1 MRVISADEL
10 GNVLD
15 YASLV
20 EHIREMFSIECTVP
34 VRHHHTIA
42 IENQP
47 EATLLLMPAWRT
59 GAFIG
64 VKVATIFPGNVARAL
79 PSVNA
84 TYMVLDGE
92 TGVPLALIDGAEL
105 TARRTAAASA
115 LASRY
120 LSRADSAHHLMV
132 GTGTLA
138 PHLIRAHA
146 AVRPIESVSIWGRT
160 PEKAERLAESLAGES
175 FAVRA
180 VASLEDGVGEADIIT
195 CATISTEPLVLGEW
209 LRPGQHVDLVGSY
222 RPDMRESDD
231 QVVRRARVFVDTRGG
246 ALIEGGDVVMPIRDG
261 VISAEDVQGD
271 LFDLVRGACAGR
283 ESDDEITLFKSVG
296 AAAEDLAAASLALQR
311 T

>member
-10 GNVLD
+10 GTALD
-15 YASLV
+15 YASLI
-20 EHIREMFSIECTVP
+20 EHIREMFSVECTVP
-34 VRHHHTIA
+34 VRHHHPIPV
-42 IENQP
+42 ENQP
-47 EATLLLMPAWRT
+47 EVTLLLMPAWRT

-79 PSVNA
+79 PSVSA

-105 TARRTAAASA
+105 TSRRTASASA
-115 LASRY
+115 LASSY
-120 LSRADSAHHLMV
+120 LSRADSARHLMV
-132 GTGTLA
+132 GTGALA

-160 PEKAERLAESLAGES
+160 PEKAERLAESLADQP
-175 FAVRA
+175 FAARA

-209 LRPGQHVDLVGSY
+209 LRRGQHLDLVGAY

-231 QVVRRARVFVDTRGG
+231 EAVRRARVFVDTRGG
-246 ALIEGGDVVMPIRDG
+246 ALKEGGDVVMPIRDG

-271 LFDLVRGACAGR
+271 LFELVRGASAAR

-296 AAAEDLAAASLALQR
+296 TAVTDLAAASLALRR

>member
-15 YASLV
+15 YASLI
-20 EHIREMFSIECTVP
+20 EHIREMFSVECTVP
-34 VRHHHTIA
+34 VRHHHSIA

-92 TGVPLALIDGAEL
+92 TGAPLALMDGAEL

-146 AVRPIESVSIWGRT
+146 VVRPIESVSIWGRT
-160 PEKAERLAESLAGES
+160 PEKAERLAESLAGSRSRSARWRASKTASARPISSPAPPSPSSRLCSANGCARASTWTWSAPIAPTCANPTTKS
-175 FAVRA
+175 FA
-180 VASLEDGVGEADIIT
+180 G
-195 CATISTEPLVLGEW
+195 
-209 LRPGQHVDLVGSY
+209 HGSSSI
-222 RPDMRESDD
+222 P
-231 QVVRRARVFVDTRGG
+231 
-246 ALIEGGDVVMPIRDG
+246 
-261 VISAEDVQGD
+261 
-271 LFDLVRGACAGR
+271 
-283 ESDDEITLFKSVG
+283 
-296 AAAEDLAAASLALQR
+296 AAARSSKGV
-311 T
+311 TW

>member
-10 GNVLD
+10 GPVLD

-20 EHIREMFSIECTVP
+20 EHIREMFAIECTVP
-34 VRHHHTIA
+34 VRHHHSIVL
-42 IENQP
+42 EDQP
-47 EATLLLMPAWRT
+47 EATLLLMPAWRA

-64 VKVATIFPGNVARAL
+64 VKVASIFPGNVARGL

-92 TGVPLALIDGAEL
+92 TGAPLALIDGAEL
-105 TARRTAAASA
+105 TARRTGSASA

-120 LSRADSAHHLMV
+120 LSRADSAHHLMI

-146 AVRPIESVSIWGRT
+146 AVRPIETVSIWGRT
-160 PEKAERLAESLAGES
+160 PEKAERLAESMAGES
-175 FAVRA
+175 FAARA
-180 VASLEDGVGEADIIT
+180 VQSLEDGVGEADIIT
-195 CATISTEPLVLGEW
+195 CATLSTEPLVLGKW
-209 LRPGQHVDLVGSY
+209 LRPGQHVDLVGAY

-231 QVVRRARVFVDTRGG
+231 EAVRRARVFVDTRGG
-246 ALIEGGDVVMPIRDG
+246 ALIEGGDVVMPINDG
-261 VISAEDVQGD
+261 VISAEDIQGD
-271 LFDLVRGACAGR
+271 LFDLVRGASAGR
-283 ESDDEITLFKSVG
+283 EGAEEITLFKSVG

>member
-10 GNVLD
+10 GPVLD

-20 EHIREMFSIECTVP
+20 EHIREMFAIECTVP
-34 VRHHHTIA
+34 VRHHHSIVL
-42 IENQP
+42 EDQP
-47 EATLLLMPAWRT
+47 EATLLLMPAWRA

-64 VKVATIFPGNVARAL
+64 VKVASIFPGNVARGL

-92 TGVPLALIDGAEL
+92 TGAPLALIDGAEL
-105 TARRTAAASA
+105 TARRTGSASA

-120 LSRADSAHHLMV
+120 LSRADSAHHLMI

-146 AVRPIESVSIWGRT
+146 AVRPIETVSIWGRT
-160 PEKAERLAESLAGES
+160 PEKAERLAESMAGEP
-175 FAVRA
+175 FAARA
-180 VASLEDGVGEADIIT
+180 VQSLEDGVGEADIIT
-195 CATISTEPLVLGEW
+195 CATLSTEPLVLGEW
-209 LRPGQHVDLVGSY
+209 LRPGQHVDLVGAY

-231 QVVRRARVFVDTRGG
+231 EAVRRARVFVDTRGG
-246 ALIEGGDVVMPIRDG
+246 ALIEGGDVVMPINDG
-261 VISAEDVQGD
+261 VISAEDIQGD
-271 LFDLVRGACAGR
+271 LFDLVRGASVGR
-283 ESDDEITLFKSVG
+283 ESADEITLFKSVG